1 MAIESQGSALP
12 PPIPAKSS
20 LGLFFGAVSFSNSYR
35 EHVEE
40 RLAIVTPLRTRAM
53 FGGVGIYSGDLFFA
67 LIAEDRLYFKVDDT
81 NRGDFQERGMEPFYP
96 YDSPKPMGYW
106 ELPPGVLDDPAELKL
121 WVEKA
126 LGVAERA
133 KRPRK

>member
-1 MAIESQGSALP
+1 
-12 PPIPAKSS
+12 
-20 LGLFFGAVSFSNSYR
+20 
-35 EHVEE
+35 
-40 RLAIVTPLRTRAM
+40 M

-81 NRGDFQERGMEPFYP
+81 NRGDFQGRGMEPFYP
-96 YDSPKPMGYW
+96 FDSPKPMGYW
-106 ELPPGVLDDPAELKL
+106 ELPPGVLDDSAELKL